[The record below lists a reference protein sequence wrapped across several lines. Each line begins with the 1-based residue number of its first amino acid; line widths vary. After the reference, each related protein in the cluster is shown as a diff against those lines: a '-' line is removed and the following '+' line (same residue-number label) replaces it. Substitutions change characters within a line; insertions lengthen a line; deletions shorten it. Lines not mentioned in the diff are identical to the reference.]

1 MFHIKINLLFI
12 GRTTHTTDD
21 VKVMAWGHQEL
32 TDLGICQ
39 AGRSNK

>member
-1 MFHIKINLLFI
+1 MFHTKINVLFI
-12 GRTTHTTDD
+12 GSVTHTTDD
-21 VKVMAWGHQEL
+21 VKVMAWGQEL